1 MEPLSLWIGNHSL
14 PPLGL
19 DRHPLDKRGS
29 MLGGY
34 WIPAY
39 QGNDDHIGGSERLRC
54 NWDNEKRVVM
64 GRYVQGSENT
74 KCIVIA
80 FIFQHVNRL
89 IRLNQ
94 CRQSVKV
101 P

>member
-1 MEPLSLWIGNHSL
+1 
-14 PPLGL
+14 
-19 DRHPLDKRGS
+19 
-29 MLGGY
+29 
-34 WIPAY
+34 
-39 QGNDDHIGGSERLRC
+39 
-54 NWDNEKRVVM
+54 M

-94 CRQSVKV
+94 CHHVNLWVYLV
-101 P
+101 PTKNPMWHDFGSIFKLFTDLTLDFSGH